1 MKEVMNIGIGG
12 KSFVVETSAYEILR
26 DYLELFSSKIKPG
39 ESSEVMEDIES
50 RIAELCSENIS
61 AYKNVVTESIVVK
74 IVTQLGL
81 PNGES
86 YRPFQGAAAGAAKGA
101 AGAATGAASASSGT
115 SGAYSGASSGSAT
128 GTSAG
133 AASAYSGAAGAAY
146 GAGAEEQGVPKKLF
160 RDSDDKMIGGVCSG
174 LGFYLGADPVLVRV
188 LFLIALLFGTLGFWV
203 YLIIWIVAPL
213 AVNPVQKCEMRGLA
227 PTAENLGKFSN
238 KSK

>member
-86 YRPFQGAAAGAAKGA
+86 YRPFQGAASGAANGA
-101 AGAATGAASASSGT
+101 ASTSAGAATGASG
-115 SGAYSGASSGSAT
+115 
-128 GTSAG
+128 
-133 AASAYSGAAGAAY
+133 AYSGAAGAAY
-146 GAGAEEQGVPKKLF
+146 SAGAEEQRVPKKLF

>member
-61 AYKNVVTESIVVK
+61 AYKNVVTETIVVK

-115 SGAYSGASSGSAT
+115 SGAYSGA
-128 GTSAG
+128 
-133 AASAYSGAAGAAY
+133 AGAAY
-146 GAGAEEQGVPKKLF
+146 GAGAEEQRVPKKLF

>member
-101 AGAATGAASASSGT
+101 AAGASAGAATGAD
-115 SGAYSGASSGSAT
+115 
-128 GTSAG
+128 AG
-133 AASAYSGAAGAAY
+133 AAGAYSGAAGAAY
-146 GAGAEEQGVPKKLF
+146 GAGAEEQRVPKKLF

>member
-101 AGAATGAASASSGT
+101 AGAATGAAT
-115 SGAYSGASSGSAT
+115 GAST

-133 AASAYSGAAGAAY
+133 AAGAYSGAAGAAY
-146 GAGAEEQGVPKKLF
+146 GAGAEEQRVPKKLF

>member
-12 KSFVVETSAYEILR
+12 KSFVVETSAYEILK

-86 YRPFQGAAAGAAKGA
+86 YRPFQGTAAGAAS
-101 AGAATGAASASSGT
+101 GAATGTSAGSSAGAASASSGT
-115 SGAYSGASSGSAT
+115 SG
-128 GTSAG
+128 
-133 AASAYSGAAGAAY
+133 AYSGAAGAAY
-146 GAGAEEQGVPKKLF
+146 GAGAEEQSVPKKLF

>member
-86 YRPFQGAAAGAAKGA
+86 YRPFQGAASGAAKGA
-101 AGAATGAASASSGT
+101 AGASAGA
-115 SGAYSGASSGSAT
+115 AT

-133 AASAYSGAAGAAY
+133 AAGAYSGAAGAAY
-146 GAGAEEQGVPKKLF
+146 GAGAEEQCVPKKLF

>member
-86 YRPFQGAAAGAAKGA
+86 YRPFQGAAAGAANGA
-101 AGAATGAASASSGT
+101 AA
-115 SGAYSGASSGSAT
+115 GASSGA
-128 GTSAG
+128 AG
-133 AASAYSGAAGAAY
+133 AYSGAAGAAY
-146 GAGAEEQGVPKKLF
+146 GAGAEEQHVPKKLF

>member
-86 YRPFQGAAAGAAKGA
+86 YRPFQGAASGAAKGA
-101 AGAATGAASASSGT
+101 AGSATGTSAGT
-115 SGAYSGASSGSAT
+115 SGAYSGA
-128 GTSAG
+128 AG
-133 AASAYSGAAGAAY
+133 ASAGAAGAAY
-146 GAGAEEQGVPKKLF
+146 GAGVEEQRVPKKLF

>member
-12 KSFVVETSAYEILR
+12 KSFVVETSAYEILK

-86 YRPFQGAAAGAAKGA
+86 YIPFQGAAAGAAKGA
-101 AGAATGAASASSGT
+101 TGASTGTSAGSSAGSATGT
-115 SGAYSGASSGSAT
+115 SGAYSGT
-128 GTSAG
+128 
-133 AASAYSGAAGAAY
+133 AGAAY
-146 GAGAEEQGVPKKLF
+146 GAGAEEQRVPKKLF

>member
-12 KSFVVETSAYEILR
+12 KSFVVEKSAYEILK

-50 RIAELCSENIS
+50 RIAELCSENIN

-101 AGAATGAASASSGT
+101 AGSAA
-115 SGAYSGASSGSAT
+115 GSAT
-128 GTSAG
+128 GTSG
-133 AASAYSGAAGAAY
+133 AYSGAAGAAY
-146 GAGAEEQGVPKKLF
+146 GAGAEEQSVPKKLF
-160 RDSDDKMIGGVCSG
+160 RDSDDKMIGGACSG

>member
-101 AGAATGAASASSGT
+101 AGAAAGSSAGT
-115 SGAYSGASSGSAT
+115 SG
-128 GTSAG
+128 
-133 AASAYSGAAGAAY
+133 AYSGAAGAAY
-146 GAGAEEQGVPKKLF
+146 GAGAEEQRVPKKLF

>member
-86 YRPFQGAAAGAAKGA
+86 YRPFQGAASGAAKGA
-101 AGAATGAASASSGT
+101 ASTSAGAATGAS
-115 SGAYSGASSGSAT
+115 T

-133 AASAYSGAAGAAY
+133 AAGAYSGAAGAAY
-146 GAGAEEQGVPKKLF
+146 SAGAEEQRVPKKLF

-213 AVNPVQKCEMRGLA
+213 AVNPVQKCDMRGLA

>member
-50 RIAELCSENIS
+50 RIAELCSENIN

-86 YRPFQGAAAGAAKGA
+86 YRPFQGAASGAATGATGTSAGAA

-115 SGAYSGASSGSAT
+115 SGAYSGA
-128 GTSAG
+128 AG
-133 AASAYSGAAGAAY
+133 VAY
-146 GAGAEEQGVPKKLF
+146 GAGAEEQSVPKKLF

>member
-12 KSFVVETSAYEILR
+12 KSFVVETSAYEILK

-50 RIAELCSENIS
+50 RIAELCSENIN

-86 YRPFQGAAAGAAKGA
+86 YRPFQGVAAGAANGA
-101 AGAATGAASASSGT
+101 AGASAST
-115 SGAYSGASSGSAT
+115 SAGAAT

-133 AASAYSGAAGAAY
+133 TSGAYSGAAGAAY
-146 GAGAEEQGVPKKLF
+146 GAGAEEQRVPKKLF

>member
-86 YRPFQGAAAGAAKGA
+86 YIPFQGAAAGAAKGA
-101 AGAATGAASASSGT
+101 ASASAGAATGASG
-115 SGAYSGASSGSAT
+115 
-128 GTSAG
+128 
-133 AASAYSGAAGAAY
+133 AYSGAAGAAY
-146 GAGAEEQGVPKKLF
+146 GAGAEEQRVPKKLF

>member
-86 YRPFQGAAAGAAKGA
+86 YRPFQGAASGAAN
-101 AGAATGAASASSGT
+101 GAAST
-115 SGAYSGASSGSAT
+115 SAGASTGAST

-133 AASAYSGAAGAAY
+133 AAGAYSGAAGAAY
-146 GAGAEEQGVPKKLF
+146 GAGAEEQRVPKKLF

>member
-86 YRPFQGAAAGAAKGA
+86 YRPFQGAASGAAK
-101 AGAATGAASASSGT
+101 
-115 SGAYSGASSGSAT
+115 
-128 GTSAG
+128 
-133 AASAYSGAAGAAY
+133 GAAGAAY
-146 GAGAEEQGVPKKLF
+146 GAGAEEQRVPKKLF

>member
-86 YRPFQGAAAGAAKGA
+86 YRPFQGAAAGAANGA
-101 AGAATGAASASSGT
+101 AGASAGA
-115 SGAYSGASSGSAT
+115 AT

-133 AASAYSGAAGAAY
+133 TSAGAAGAYSGAAGAAY
-146 GAGAEEQGVPKKLF
+146 GAGAEEQHVPKKLF

>member
-61 AYKNVVTESIVVK
+61 AYKNVVTKSIVVK

-86 YRPFQGAAAGAAKGA
+86 YRPFQGAASGAAN
-101 AGAATGAASASSGT
+101 GAAST
-115 SGAYSGASSGSAT
+115 SAGAAT

-133 AASAYSGAAGAAY
+133 TSAGAAGAYSGAAGAAY
-146 GAGAEEQGVPKKLF
+146 GAGAEEQRVPKKLF

>member
-86 YRPFQGAAAGAAKGA
+86 YRPFQGAASGAAKGA
-101 AGAATGAASASSGT
+101 ASTSAGAATGAS
-115 SGAYSGASSGSAT
+115 T

-133 AASAYSGAAGAAY
+133 AAGAYSGAAGAAY
-146 GAGAEEQGVPKKLF
+146 GAGAEEQRVPKKLF
-160 RDSDDKMIGGVCSG
+160 RDSDDKMIGGLCSG

>member
-101 AGAATGAASASSGT
+101 AGASAGSSAGAATGAAG
-115 SGAYSGASSGSAT
+115 
-128 GTSAG
+128 
-133 AASAYSGAAGAAY
+133 AYSGAAGAAY
-146 GAGAEEQGVPKKLF
+146 GAGVEEQRVPKKLF

>member
-12 KSFVVETSAYEILR
+12 KSFVVETSAYEILK

-86 YRPFQGAAAGAAKGA
+86 YRPFQGAASGAAKGA
-101 AGAATGAASASSGT
+101 ASTSAGAATGAS
-115 SGAYSGASSGSAT
+115 T

-133 AASAYSGAAGAAY
+133 AAGAYSGAAGAA
-146 GAGAEEQGVPKKLF
+146 EEQRVPKKLF

>member
-86 YRPFQGAAAGAAKGA
+86 YRPFQGVAAGAAKGA

-115 SGAYSGASSGSAT
+115 SGAYSGA
-128 GTSAG
+128 
-133 AASAYSGAAGAAY
+133 AGAAY
-146 GAGAEEQGVPKKLF
+146 GAGAEEQSVPKKLF

>member
-101 AGAATGAASASSGT
+101 AGASAGASAGAATGAAT
-115 SGAYSGASSGSAT
+115 
-128 GTSAG
+128 G
-133 AASAYSGAAGAAY
+133 AAGAYSGAAGAAY
-146 GAGAEEQGVPKKLF
+146 GAGVEEQRVPKKLF

>member
-1 MKEVMNIGIGG
+1 MNIGIGG

-86 YRPFQGAAAGAAKGA
+86 YRPFQGAASGAAKGA
-101 AGAATGAASASSGT
+101 AAGTSAGAAGASTGAASASSGT
-115 SGAYSGASSGSAT
+115 SGAYSGA
-128 GTSAG
+128 
-133 AASAYSGAAGAAY
+133 AGAAY
-146 GAGAEEQGVPKKLF
+146 GAGAEEQSVPKKLF

>member
-86 YRPFQGAAAGAAKGA
+86 YRPFQGAAS
-101 AGAATGAASASSGT
+101 GAATG
-115 SGAYSGASSGSAT
+115 AT

-133 AASAYSGAAGAAY
+133 AATGASTGTSAGAAGAYSGAAGAAY
-146 GAGAEEQGVPKKLF
+146 GAGAEEQRVPKKLF

>member
-12 KSFVVETSAYEILR
+12 KSFVVETSAYEILK

-86 YRPFQGAAAGAAKGA
+86 YRPFQGVAAGAAKGA

-115 SGAYSGASSGSAT
+115 SGAYSGA
-128 GTSAG
+128 
-133 AASAYSGAAGAAY
+133 AGAAY
-146 GAGAEEQGVPKKLF
+146 GAGAEEQRVPKKLF

>member
-86 YRPFQGAAAGAAKGA
+86 YRPFQGTAAGAAKGA
-101 AGAATGAASASSGT
+101 AG
-115 SGAYSGASSGSAT
+115 SAT

-133 AASAYSGAAGAAY
+133 TSGAYSGAAGAAY
-146 GAGAEEQGVPKKLF
+146 GAGAEEQRVPKKLF

>member
-101 AGAATGAASASSGT
+101 AGAAAGASA
-115 SGAYSGASSGSAT
+115 GSAT

-133 AASAYSGAAGAAY
+133 TSGAYSGAAGAAY
-146 GAGAEEQGVPKKLF
+146 GAGAEEQSVPKKLF

>member
-115 SGAYSGASSGSAT
+115 SGAYSGA
-128 GTSAG
+128 AG
-133 AASAYSGAAGAAY
+133 VAY
-146 GAGAEEQGVPKKLF
+146 GAGAEEQSVPKKLF

>member
-26 DYLELFSSKIKPG
+26 DYLELFSSKIKLG

-86 YRPFQGAAAGAAKGA
+86 YIPFQGAAAGAAKGA
-101 AGAATGAASASSGT
+101 
-115 SGAYSGASSGSAT
+115 T

-133 AASAYSGAAGAAY
+133 TSGAYSGAAGAAY
-146 GAGAEEQGVPKKLF
+146 GAGAEEQRVPKKLF

>member
-101 AGAATGAASASSGT
+101 AGASAGASA
-115 SGAYSGASSGSAT
+115 GSAT
-128 GTSAG
+128 GSSAG
-133 AASAYSGAAGAAY
+133 TSGAYSGAAGAAY
-146 GAGAEEQGVPKKLF
+146 GAGAEEQRVPKKLF

>member
-12 KSFVVETSAYEILR
+12 KSFVVETSAYEILK

-86 YRPFQGAAAGAAKGA
+86 YRPFQGAASGAAKGA
-101 AGAATGAASASSGT
+101 ASASAGAATGASG
-115 SGAYSGASSGSAT
+115 
-128 GTSAG
+128 
-133 AASAYSGAAGAAY
+133 AYSGAAGAAY
-146 GAGAEEQGVPKKLF
+146 SAGAEEQRVPKKLF

>member
-86 YRPFQGAAAGAAKGA
+86 YRPFQGAASGAAN
-101 AGAATGAASASSGT
+101 GAAST
-115 SGAYSGASSGSAT
+115 SAGAAT

-133 AASAYSGAAGAAY
+133 TATGTSGAYSGAAGAAY
-146 GAGAEEQGVPKKLF
+146 GAGAEEQRVPKKLF

>member
-86 YRPFQGAAAGAAKGA
+86 YRPFQGAAGAS
-101 AGAATGAASASSGT
+101 TGT
-115 SGAYSGASSGSAT
+115 SAGSSAGSAT

-133 AASAYSGAAGAAY
+133 TSAGTAGAAY
-146 GAGAEEQGVPKKLF
+146 GAGAEEQCVPKKLF

>member
-101 AGAATGAASASSGT
+101 TGT
-115 SGAYSGASSGSAT
+115 SAGASSGSAT

-133 AASAYSGAAGAAY
+133 TSGAYSGAAGAAY
-146 GAGAEEQGVPKKLF
+146 GAGAEEQSVPKKLF

>member
-12 KSFVVETSAYEILR
+12 KSFVVETSAYEILK

-86 YRPFQGAAAGAAKGA
+86 YRPFQGAASGAANGAASTSAGAAP
-101 AGAATGAASASSGT
+101 GT
-115 SGAYSGASSGSAT
+115 SA

-133 AASAYSGAAGAAY
+133 AAGAYSGAAGAAY
-146 GAGAEEQGVPKKLF
+146 GAGAEEQRVPKKLF

-238 KSK
+238 KSKSLR

>member
-101 AGAATGAASASSGT
+101 ASASAGAATGASG
-115 SGAYSGASSGSAT
+115 
-128 GTSAG
+128 
-133 AASAYSGAAGAAY
+133 AYSGAAGAAY
-146 GAGAEEQGVPKKLF
+146 GAGAEEQRVPKKLF

>member
-86 YRPFQGAAAGAAKGA
+86 YRPFQGTAAGAANGAAAGA
-101 AGAATGAASASSGT
+101 SSG
-115 SGAYSGASSGSAT
+115 AAT

-133 AASAYSGAAGAAY
+133 TSGAYSGAAGAAY
-146 GAGAEEQGVPKKLF
+146 GAGAEEQRVPKKLF

>member
-101 AGAATGAASASSGT
+101 TGAS
-115 SGAYSGASSGSAT
+115 T

-133 AASAYSGAAGAAY
+133 AAGAYSGAAGAAY
-146 GAGAEEQGVPKKLF
+146 SAGAEEQRVPKKLF